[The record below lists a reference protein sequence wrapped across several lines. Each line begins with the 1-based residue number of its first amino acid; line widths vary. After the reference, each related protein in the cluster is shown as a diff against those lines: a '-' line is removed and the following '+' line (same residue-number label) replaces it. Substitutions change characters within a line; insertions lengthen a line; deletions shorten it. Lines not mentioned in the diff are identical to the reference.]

1 MPTADAR
8 SQGRHR
14 EAGVSSVPSLIR
26 SVTIAAAPRA
36 THACSPQTASQ
47 VKTASQPRR
56 SPSAASSANSRAFA
70 YGTTNP
76 NRMRRL

>member
-26 SVTIAAAPRA
+26 SVTIAAAPSA
-36 THACSPQTASQ
+36 THACSPHSASQ
-47 VKTASQPRR
+47 VKTASQPHR
-56 SPSAASSANSRAFA
+56 SPATASSVNSRTFA
-70 YGTTNP
+70 
-76 NRMRRL
+76 